1 MNSELKEKCSDAGL
15 KHNYYLDEIISNI
28 YISEIN
34 NENKLIVI
42 SDAIKKVQKK
52 ANLNYLTFDLA
63 KTITDEL
70 FLQKLDG
77 SQIREELED
86 YIRRLVMIDTEIEYS
101 EQLRQIEE
109 IEKELLEYLEK
120 NELID
125 KEEAIL
131 PLCAVSVAKNSI
143 QYWHGV
149 ENQKSKYQ
157 TLWSKLNL
165 RLNLFMSSNICKEDM
180 KGCFESSAEAL
191 ILGTIVDIET
201 AVSCIALKSAVASVS
216 EFIFNEKS

>member
-1 MNSELKEKCSDAGL
+1 MNSKLQKKCSDAGL

-28 YISEIN
+28 DISEIN

-63 KTITDEL
+63 KTIADEL
-70 FLQKLDG
+70 FLEKLDG

-86 YIRRLVMIDTEIEYS
+86 YIRRLIAIDTEIEYS
-101 EQLRQIEE
+101 EQLKQIEK
-109 IEKELLEYLEK
+109 IEKGLLEYLEK

-125 KEEAIL
+125 KEEAIS

-143 QYWHGV
+143 QYWHGI
-149 ENQKSKYQ
+149 ENPKSKYQ
-157 TLWSKLNL
+157 ALRSKLNSH
-165 RLNLFMSSNICKEDM
+165 FYSFKSSKEWKADM
-180 KGCFESSAEAL
+180 KGCFDNTAEVL
-191 ILGTIVDIET
+191 VLGNIINIE
-201 AVSCIALKSAVASVS
+201 AVVLYIALKSVVASVRDR
-216 EFIFNEKS
+216 KSVV